1 MILNHLVIYSFM
13 IITRTP
19 YRVSL
24 FGGGTDHP
32 VWFNQN
38 HGAVLSL
45 TIDKFSYINVRILPP
60 FFQHNFRVAYSKVE
74 TTFLASDIKHPAVR
88 EAFLKYAP
96 GLNLELHHHGDL
108 PSRSGVGSS
117 SAFSVGIIHS
127 LLALNG
133 EIVSSAELAGMAIEF
148 EQEILKENVGF
159 QDQIA
164 CALGGINYITFGP
177 NNAWSAE
184 LLDLSN
190 EYITDIES
198 RMFLIYSGIERLS
211 SDITQSLLKNLDS
224 KSHLMLRNQQLAEEA
239 KEIFKNEGDL
249 SQIGPMLMENW
260 KLKWSANP
268 AAATPELQELY
279 SEGIRAGASGGK
291 VLGAGGGGFLLFWVN
306 PEHKIN
312 FAKKMSTSTIIP
324 IRVSR
329 GGSMRV
335 I

>member
-1 MILNHLVIYSFM
+1 MILNRLLIFSFV

-32 VWFNQN
+32 LWFNKN

-45 TIDKFSYINVRILPP
+45 TIDKYSYINVRILPP
-60 FFQHNFRVAYSKVE
+60 FFEHNFRVAYSKVE
-74 TTFLASDIKHPAVR
+74 TTLLASEVKHPAVR

-117 SAFSVGIIHS
+117 SAFSVGIVHS

-133 EIVSSAELAGMAIEF
+133 EIVSSTELAKMAIEF
-148 EQEILKENVGF
+148 EQEILNENVGF

-164 CALGGINYITFGP
+164 CALGGINYISFGP
-177 NNAWSAE
+177 HNAWNAE
-184 LLDLSN
+184 PLDLSSD
-190 EYITDIES
+190 YVADIES

-211 SDITQSLLKNLDS
+211 SDITRTLLTNLES
-224 KSHLMLRNQQLAEEA
+224 KSHLMLRNQELAKEA
-239 KEIFKNEGDL
+239 REIFKKEGDL

-268 AAATPELQELY
+268 SAATPTLQELY

-291 VLGAGGGGFLLFWVN
+291 VLGAGGGGFMLFWVN
-306 PEHKIN
+306 PENKID
-312 FAKKMSTSTIIP
+312 FVKKMSRNTIIP
-324 IRVSR
+324 IHVSY
-329 GGSMRV
+329 GGSARV
-335 I
+335 L